1 MKRTQQLQ
9 WTLGV
14 LLALMSCFSL
24 HAQDI
29 IGSWHG
35 SIEVQGTE
43 MPLVFNV
50 MEEEGTLKSTMD
62 SPSQGA
68 TDIPMD
74 ETSFE
79 EGKLTIAFKKAGIKY
94 VGELKGENLEGTFSQ
109 GGMELPLK
117 MEKKEKTSPG
127 NPSLVS
133 SDEELLELAK
143 LDVGDYRYKVEDYF
157 ARPKASTFRFSPD
170 GRYMSYREKDE
181 NGKRH
186 VMVKEIATGAV
197 KRAIEEKEELVRAY
211 GWISNERLAYLMDT
225 GGDEN
230 YHVYAVNLDG
240 SALKDLT
247 PFEGVRA
254 EFTELLKEDKNHII
268 VSLNKNNPQVF
279 EPYKVNVVTGKMEQL
294 FTNDDPTNPIVGYDF
309 DKDGGLKAYTRMRDG
324 VEQDLFYEDG
334 KGGYSLIKSLNWK
347 DSFGILEFNYATENP
362 HDAYVVSNLTNDK
375 AEIIL
380 YDLKEDKI
388 LSKVF
393 SNDRYDVD
401 DMSTS
406 RKRGYELDFVSYEGE
421 KTEIIPISAHYKKL
435 HDKIV
440 SRFPEKQYIIADATD
455 EEDQLLIFVQSD

>member
-1 MKRTQQLQ
+1 
-9 WTLGV
+9 
-14 LLALMSCFSL
+14 
-24 HAQDI
+24 
-29 IGSWHG
+29 
-35 SIEVQGTE
+35 
-43 MPLVFNV
+43 
-50 MEEEGTLKSTMD
+50 
-62 SPSQGA
+62 
-68 TDIPMD
+68 
-74 ETSFE
+74 
-79 EGKLTIAFKKAGIKY
+79 
-94 VGELKGENLEGTFSQ
+94 
-109 GGMELPLK
+109 MELPLN
-117 MEKKEKTSPG
+117 MEKKEKTIPG
-127 NPSLVS
+127 DPSLVS
-133 SDEELLELAK
+133 SDDELLELAK

-186 VMVKEIATGAV
+186 VMVKDIATGEV

-211 GWISNERLAYLMDT
+211 GWISNERLAYLMDS

-247 PFEGVRA
+247 PFDGVRA

-268 VSLNKNNPQVF
+268 ISMNMNNPQVF
-279 EPYKVNVVTGKMEQL
+279 EPYKVNVVTGEMEQL

-309 DKDGGLKAYTRMRDG
+309 DKDGHLKAYTRMRDG

-334 KGGYSLIKSLNWK
+334 KGGYGLIKSLNWK

-362 HDAYVVSNLTNDK
+362 HDAYVISNLTNDK

-401 DMSTS
+401 DMGTS
-406 RKRGYELDFVSYEGE
+406 RKRGYELDYVSFEGE
-421 KTEIIPISAHYKKL
+421 KTEIVPISAHYKKL

-440 SRFPEKQYIIADATD
+440 N
-455 EEDQLLIFVQSD
+455 